1 MKLLPMI
8 NTEAKIPKEIYD
20 DLMMIEVKKSWI
32 GRPLM
37 DVQDV
42 VAELTEM
49 CGKEKASLFK
59 PEYFCII
66 D

>member
-8 NTEAKIPKEIYD
+8 NTDAKIPKEIYD
-20 DLMMIEVKKSWI
+20 HLMTIEVKKSCI

-42 VAELTEM
+42 LTELTEM

>member
-8 NTEAKIPKEIYD
+8 NTDVKIPKEIYHH
-20 DLMMIEVKKSWI
+20 LMMIEVKKACI

-37 DVQDV
+37 DAQEVID
-42 VAELTEM
+42 ELTEL